1 VPIGLTIARACYT
14 DTDIKM
20 AVWLD
25 YFVVI
30 LQNAVKTR
38 WNVTTL
44 AAVVVSVTVI
54 MIAET
59 GLTN

>member
-1 VPIGLTIARACYT
+1 
-14 DTDIKM
+14 M

-30 LQNAVKTR
+30 LQNAMKTR

-44 AAVVVSVTVI
+44 TAVVVSVTVI